1 MCLIVQ
7 EHWTIELY
15 SYFIRICTKESRFK
29 QVNVSAGARTTR
41 LRNSCDMEATKEGVA
56 TLMMSLPPSPAISV
70 LPELSATSCTTPT
83 HKHKHI
89 THVLQVLHM
98 CGKLYRNTHKLTLKI
113 YKSLLLPTLHGKNV
127 QTSWKGFSSQ
137 ISILLATHTCLDISD
152 AALYFCS
159 GISPTSTP
167 HWLTL

>member
-1 MCLIVQ
+1 MC
-7 EHWTIELY
+7 
-15 SYFIRICTKESRFK
+15 
-29 QVNVSAGARTTR
+29 
-41 LRNSCDMEATKEGVA
+41 
-56 TLMMSLPPSPAISV
+56 
-70 LPELSATSCTTPT
+70 
-83 HKHKHI
+83 
-89 THVLQVLHM
+89 LQVLEPPGCVIVVIWKPPRRAWLHWWCHFLPLLPSVCSQSCLLSAVPLLHINTNTLHM
-98 CGKLYRNTHKLTLKI
+98 YYRCYTCGKLYRNTHKLTLKI

-127 QTSWKGFSSQ
+127 QTSWKGFSPQ